1 MGRRTQP
8 RQSGPTDARI
18 VLEQRFQRL
27 LPLIAEG
34 IVERLCRQ
42 PAGAGASGQTDAL
55 QRVRARQ
62 HEPLRLY
69 LTAQAGQDDAPVVG
83 VERRPGSQ
91 VRRCSHVVRRH
102 ERTQAEMPDGQP
114 PVVGARCPPGAV
126 AGQRWKGHLDLLGQ
140 PGDQGSGRCGVV
152 VPALARMAQQCDV
165 ERQPEA
171 VLRAP
176 ARTDQIKII
185 IG

>member
-1 MGRRTQP
+1 M
-8 RQSGPTDARI
+8 
-18 VLEQRFQRL
+18 LEQRFQRL

-42 PAGAGASGQTDAL
+42 PAGAGAAGQTDAI

-91 VRRCSHVVRRH
+91 VRRNRAAFDGRSSSERSPNGDAWRR
-102 ERTQAEMPDGQP
+102 
-114 PVVGARCPPGAV
+114 C
-126 AGQRWKGHLDLLGQ
+126 W
-140 PGDQGSGRCGVV
+140 
-152 VPALARMAQQCDV
+152 
-165 ERQPEA
+165 
-171 VLRAP
+171 
-176 ARTDQIKII
+176 
-185 IG
+185 

>member
-1 MGRRTQP
+1 MSNLHILQ
-8 RQSGPTDARI
+8 
-18 VLEQRFQRL
+18 
-27 LPLIAEG
+27 
-34 IVERLCRQ
+34 
-42 PAGAGASGQTDAL
+42 L
-55 QRVRARQ
+55 QRWLAM
-62 HEPLRLY
+62 
-69 LTAQAGQDDAPVVG
+69 TVVG

-91 VRRCSHVVRRH
+91 VHRCSHVVRRH

-140 PGDQGSGRCGVV
+140 PGDQGSGRFGVV

-171 VLRAP
+171 VLRAAGAYRSNQDHHRPEDSCAP
-176 ARTDQIKII
+176 AKRCRRESRVALRAPMPVQDVVKPLARPQNDGSGFET
-185 IG
+185 G